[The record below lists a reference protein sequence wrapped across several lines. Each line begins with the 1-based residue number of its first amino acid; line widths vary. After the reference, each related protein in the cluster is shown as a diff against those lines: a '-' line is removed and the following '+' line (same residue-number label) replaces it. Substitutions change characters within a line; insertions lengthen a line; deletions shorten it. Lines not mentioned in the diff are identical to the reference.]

1 MTMSEPEGRGA
12 AWTDERGTSD
22 EGRRRSEGGMGRRA
36 GPRRRAGSTATEEP
50 DIRDAAERWPVA
62 SSATLGTGSLVRLR
76 RDMVRMPDGEVVGRD
91 ILEHPGAV
99 AVVALDSEE
108 RVLLIRQY
116 RHPVGRLLW
125 EIPAGLRDVVG
136 EPLHVTAQREL
147 LEEAGYRAAQWR
159 VLTDTF
165 STPGISTERL
175 RIFLARGLVEVPEAE
190 RSYVR
195 EHEEAH
201 LSLAWLTLDEAVA
214 RFLAGELHNGVT
226 GIGILAAYAARQD
239 GFTALRDSGAP
250 ER

>member
-1 MTMSEPEGRGA
+1 MDATASEPEGRLQA
-12 AWTDERGTSD
+12 
-22 EGRRRSEGGMGRRA
+22 
-36 GPRRRAGSTATEEP
+36 PRRRAGDSAAEEL
-50 DIRDAAERWPVA
+50 DIRDSADRWPVT
-62 SSATLGTGSLVRLR
+62 SSEVLGQGSLVRLR
-76 RDMVRMPDGEVVGRD
+76 RDTVRMPDGEVVGRD

-99 AVVALDSEE
+99 AVVALDAAE

-125 EIPAGLRDVVG
+125 EIPAGLRDVAG
-136 EPLHVTAQREL
+136 EPLRLTAEREL
-147 LEEAGYRAAQWR
+147 VEEAGYRAGQWR

-175 RIFLARGLVEVPEAE
+175 RIFLARGLAEVPEAE

-201 LSLAWLTLDEAVA
+201 LTLAWLPLEEAV
-214 RFLAGELHNGVT
+214 RRVLAGELHNGVT
-226 GIGILAAYAARQD
+226 AVGILAAYAACE
-239 GFTALRDSGAP
+239 GAFTALRDADSP